1 MAVVV
6 DNTSDSI
13 KLKAYHEGLKFK
25 NSGLEEV
32 VIYAKL
38 EKQGFP
44 KDLAKE
50 VAMNV
55 IIERNKN
62 NKEDIEDYK
71 NYKKLGIVIIVIGIL
86 ASIIAY
92 IFTERIFVAVGV
104 LIVGISTTILAHFGR
119 KYKWR

>member
-1 MAVVV
+1 MAVAV

-13 KLKAYHEGLKFK
+13 KRKAYVEGLKLK
-25 NSGLEEV
+25 NTGLEEE

-38 EKQGFP
+38 EKQGIP

-50 VAMNV
+50 VARNV
-55 IIERNKN
+55 VIERNIY

-71 NYKKLGIVIIVIGIL
+71 NYKKLGIVFLVIGIL
-86 ASIIAY
+86 ASIITY
-92 IFTERIFVAVGV
+92 ILTGRIFVAAIV
-104 LIVGISTTILAHFGR
+104 LVVGISTAIIAHFGQ

>member
-1 MAVVV
+1 MAVAA
-6 DNTSDSI
+6 DNTSDSV
-13 KLKAYHEGLKFK
+13 KRKAYVEGLKLQ
-25 NSGLEEV
+25 NTGLEEV

-38 EKQGFP
+38 EKQGIP

-50 VAMNV
+50 VARNV
-55 IIERNKN
+55 VIERNKY

-71 NYKKLGIVIIVIGIL
+71 NYKKLGIVFIVIGIL

-92 IFTERIFVAVGV
+92 IFTGIVSVAVGV
-104 LIVGISTTILAHFGR
+104 LVVGISTAIIAHFGQ

>member
-1 MAVVV
+1 MAVAV
-6 DNTSDSI
+6 DNTSDSV
-13 KLKAYHEGLKFK
+13 KRKAYVEGLKLQ
-25 NSGLEEV
+25 NTGLEEV

-38 EKQGFP
+38 EKQGIP

-50 VAMNV
+50 VARNV
-55 IIERNKN
+55 VIERNKY

-71 NYKKLGIVIIVIGIL
+71 NYKKLGIVFIVIGIL

-92 IFTERIFVAVGV
+92 IFTGIVSVAVGV
-104 LIVGISTTILAHFGR
+104 LVVGISTAIIAHFGQ

>member
-1 MAVVV
+1 MAVAV

-13 KLKAYHEGLKFK
+13 RRKAYHEGLKLK

-38 EKQGFP
+38 EKQGIP
-44 KDLAKE
+44 IDLAKE

-55 IIERNKN
+55 VIERNKY

-71 NYKKLGIVIIVIGIL
+71 NYKKLGIVFIVIGIL

-92 IFTERIFVAVGV
+92 IFTGIISVAVGV
-104 LIVGISTTILAHFGR
+104 LVVGISTAIIAHFGQ

>member
-1 MAVVV
+1 MAVAV

-38 EKQGFP
+38 EKQGIP
-44 KDLAKE
+44 IDLAKE
-50 VAMNV
+50 VARNV
-55 IIERNKN
+55 VIERNKYN
-62 NKEDIEDYK
+62 EEDIEDYK
-71 NYKKLGIVIIVIGIL
+71 NYKKLGIVFIVIGIL
-86 ASIIAY
+86 ASIIVY
-92 IFTERIFVAVGV
+92 IFTGRIIVAVEV
-104 LIVGISTTILAHFGR
+104 LVVGIITAILAHFGQ